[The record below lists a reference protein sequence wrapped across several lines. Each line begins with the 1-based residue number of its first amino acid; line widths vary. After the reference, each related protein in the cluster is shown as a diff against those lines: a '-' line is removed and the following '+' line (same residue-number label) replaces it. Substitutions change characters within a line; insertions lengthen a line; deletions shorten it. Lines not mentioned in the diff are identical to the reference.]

1 MNLAFSKSHVRVR
14 SQSRKCMQSAPN
26 CRGEGRRI
34 GFGYGR
40 WVGKKGVCL
49 LRAQGL
55 DHDEIHKDLRR
66 KLPWAGAAKL
76 QGHKAG
82 SAQCLAEES
91 VLSLGEMPSLL
102 IKTCVGASGA
112 RTQMGASLT

>member
-1 MNLAFSKSHVRVR
+1 MAKLYRLFLSLFSIHSRGDAGRRDLELGNFAFSKSHVRVR

-26 CRGEGRRI
+26 HRGGGRRI
-34 GFGYGR
+34 GFGYGG

-55 DHDEIHKDLRR
+55 DHDEIHEDLRR
-66 KLPWAGAAKL
+66 KLPWAGAAKF

-82 SAQCLAEES
+82 SAP
-91 VLSLGEMPSLL
+91 VPG
-102 IKTCVGASGA
+102 
-112 RTQMGASLT
+112 